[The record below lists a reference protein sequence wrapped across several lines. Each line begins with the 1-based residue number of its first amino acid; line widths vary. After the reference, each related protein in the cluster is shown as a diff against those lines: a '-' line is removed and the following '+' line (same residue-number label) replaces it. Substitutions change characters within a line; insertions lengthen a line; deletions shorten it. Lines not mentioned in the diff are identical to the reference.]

1 MSDAGFIRADNDAIK
16 RVLAARKE
24 QSMKVTKWT
33 NTQIAGTVNITDD
46 SSVMMTSIP
55 YSPGWIVKVD
65 GKEVATKKAW
75 DTFLSFPI
83 TAGKHKIVMT
93 YVPSGLLAGAFFSL
107 ISLAGIVSMLHFDR
121 KAEAEKDL
129 F

>member
-1 MSDAGFIRADNDAIK
+1 MT
-16 RVLAARKE
+16 
-24 QSMKVTKWT
+24 VTKWT

-83 TAGKHKIVMT
+83 TAGEHTIVMT
-93 YVPSGLLAGAFFSL
+93 YVPSGLLAGIFFSL
-107 ISLAGIVSMLHFDR
+107 ISLAGVLSMLYYDR

>member
-1 MSDAGFIRADNDAIK
+1 MT
-16 RVLAARKE
+16 
-24 QSMKVTKWT
+24 VTKWT

-55 YSPGWIVKVD
+55 YSSGWTVKVD
-65 GKEVATKKAW
+65 GKEVATKRAW

-83 TAGKHKIVMT
+83 TPGKHKIVMT
-93 YVPSGLLAGAFFSL
+93 YVPSGLLAGIFFSL
-107 ISLAGIVSMLHFDR
+107 ISAAGVLAMRRHDR
-121 KAEAEKDL
+121 KVEAEKDL